1 MNPVNY
7 GDGRDDYST
16 QLFAAGT
23 ERTLA
28 GNSAIVYGRMPLYD
42 PAPPPTPPS
51 PRLTN
56 PFLMPGESR
65 NETDEQNPFSPAH
78 AWLSQFTSTPFTTC
92 MPRPEERSGVIS
104 YAHDDNYASHRDR
117 YQYGRSAAGRAKSAP
132 RFSHAEP
139 DVEIMDTS
147 DNEYYGHKE
156 RIPILKPGHF
166 DGTGS
171 WKDFIHRFESCARAN
186 HWSEMTMAVQ
196 LRFSLTGAAG
206 AIVHKNP
213 RSDRWSYRRI
223 VTEIET
229 AYGPRSDHAAATCIE
244 LRQRIRGQ
252 NEALHLLRD
261 DIYEKVS
268 IVYAD
273 RTELE
278 QDAISVEV
286 FTNAL
291 ADPDVVQKLLEKQ
304 PRTLSRAYDIAHSHE
319 TTKRAARTV
328 TQFMQ
333 PGQRGFVNQRARAAT
348 VHESNSRL
356 ACVEPVGVA
365 VWSIDSPERAPRLNQ
380 QWRQKRD
387 TNVKRPMGDV
397 QCHNCSGLG
406 HIQRNCP
413 SPRRPRQQGWTVSKN
428 TAPDPGK
435 VVTCTV
441 SQEDDMCV
449 KILMYELEMRALLDS
464 GARRNVL
471 PLHVFNSF
479 PTESRTPIEPSAA
492 QVLQGIGP
500 SGLAVLGEVNLPVQV
515 GSRATNVNF
524 IIADTTENTEVILGH
539 PFLHQTSAQLDY
551 GRREITLFGEKVPR
565 FEPSHQSRVHI
576 VRVARTTVLE
586 SGWEYVVPGT
596 AHLRHVTEGDLMLSP
611 TKGFVEKHHV
621 LVARV
626 VVQAQRSTN
635 VPIRIFNPGALPVTL
650 KRGVVAGILQPATVL
665 KKMDPEPFLA
675 PPGFEPTDSACAS
688 LPSHLQV
695 LYNDSCGGLSGGDQE
710 SLARLLRSYSDVFS
724 SGPTDL
730 GRTGLVQHDIL
741 TTPGP
746 TVKQQPRRMAR
757 DKQTAADQQVQ
768 QSLETGVARPSN
780 SSWAAP
786 IIMVKKKDETLRLCV
801 DYRPLNER
809 TIKDAYPLPRIQDT
823 LDTLSTARY
832 FSTLDLTSGY
842 WQVEMT
848 PRARKAA
855 AFCTRKGLFEWN
867 VMPFGLC
874 NAPATFQRLMDRVLA
889 GLQWETCLV
898 YLDDIIVLGR
908 DGTEMLERLSQVF
921 GRLRVANLKLK
932 PSKCVLFREQVVYLG
947 HIVSA
952 KGVATDPKKI
962 QKVAGWPAPRSV
974 SEVRGFIGLAS
985 YYRRFVKDFAS
996 VAKPLHE
1003 LTKKYARFN
1012 WTDECQEAFEQLKS
1026 RLTSAPVLGYPLDSG
1041 QLLLD
1046 TDASDWG
1053 IGAVLSQVQE
1063 GEERVL
1069 AYGSRRLSATEQN
1082 YCTTRR
1088 ELLAAVEFTS
1098 HFRQYL
1104 LGRSFIIRTDHSSL
1118 RWLTRMREP
1127 EG

>member
-1 MNPVNY
+1 MAFSVHF
-7 GDGRDDYST
+7 DT
-16 QLFAAGT
+16 F
-23 ERTLA
+23 
-28 GNSAIVYGRMPLYD
+28 
-42 PAPPPTPPS
+42 TP
-51 PRLTN
+51 
-56 PFLMPGESR
+56 
-65 NETDEQNPFSPAH
+65 
-78 AWLSQFTSTPFTTC
+78 C

-147 DNEYYGHKE
+147 DDEYYGHKE

-449 KILMYELEMRALLDS
+449 KILIVQDPNRAI
-464 GARRNVL
+464 G
-471 PLHVFNSF
+471 
-479 PTESRTPIEPSAA
+479 RTGPAGYRPQWFGSA
-492 QVLQGIGP
+492 
-500 SGLAVLGEVNLPVQV
+500 GEVNLPVQV

-621 LVARV
+621 LVARGSSYRRNG
-626 VVQAQRSTN
+626 QPMCPSESST
-635 VPIRIFNPGALPVTL
+635 R
-650 KRGVVAGILQPATVL
+650 
-665 KKMDPEPFLA
+665 
-675 PPGFEPTDSACAS
+675 
-688 LPSHLQV
+688 V
-695 LYNDSCGGLSGGDQE
+695 LYLS
-710 SLARLLRSYSDVFS
+710 L
-724 SGPTDL
+724 
-730 GRTGLVQHDIL
+730 
-741 TTPGP
+741 
-746 TVKQQPRRMAR
+746 
-757 DKQTAADQQVQ
+757 
-768 QSLETGVARPSN
+768 
-780 SSWAAP
+780 
-786 IIMVKKKDETLRLCV
+786 
-801 DYRPLNER
+801 
-809 TIKDAYPLPRIQDT
+809 
-823 LDTLSTARY
+823 
-832 FSTLDLTSGY
+832 
-842 WQVEMT
+842 
-848 PRARKAA
+848 
-855 AFCTRKGLFEWN
+855 
-867 VMPFGLC
+867 
-874 NAPATFQRLMDRVLA
+874 
-889 GLQWETCLV
+889 
-898 YLDDIIVLGR
+898 
-908 DGTEMLERLSQVF
+908 
-921 GRLRVANLKLK
+921 
-932 PSKCVLFREQVVYLG
+932 
-947 HIVSA
+947 
-952 KGVATDPKKI
+952 
-962 QKVAGWPAPRSV
+962 
-974 SEVRGFIGLAS
+974 
-985 YYRRFVKDFAS
+985 
-996 VAKPLHE
+996 
-1003 LTKKYARFN
+1003 
-1012 WTDECQEAFEQLKS
+1012 
-1026 RLTSAPVLGYPLDSG
+1026 
-1041 QLLLD
+1041 
-1046 TDASDWG
+1046 
-1053 IGAVLSQVQE
+1053 
-1063 GEERVL
+1063 
-1069 AYGSRRLSATEQN
+1069 
-1082 YCTTRR
+1082 
-1088 ELLAAVEFTS
+1088 
-1098 HFRQYL
+1098 
-1104 LGRSFIIRTDHSSL
+1104 
-1118 RWLTRMREP
+1118 
-1127 EG
+1127 